1 MNTLKGIGEFI
12 LFVGIAIFIIFF
24 TPLHD
29 ILWWMLEISIDFHL
43 IMYAL
48 MGAFFIGAIIIT
60 VLKSIFGKG
69 E

>member
-48 MGAFFIGAIIIT
+48 MGTFFIGAIIIT